1 MAPHALGTNSTLQH
15 WFFQKLWPSRLSL
28 TGKWHL
34 SPSKSGGSGSGGW
47 ERRKG
52 VKRQIKP
59 LKVNLLDVC
68 ITQEMGYAKGEFP
81 FAEIGRGNGSP
92 FINRILVS
100 ALSFRSYGI
109 SWFPFCPAVLGR
121 SPLRKEECVHV
132 CVLIF
137 VELFVVPWAVAHQAL
152 LSMGLSRQEYWSGL
166 PCLSPGDLT
175 NPGIA
180 PCLLR
185 LLHCGWVLYHR
196 ATREAPLKEERWC

>member
-1 MAPHALGTNSTLQH
+1 MAPHALGTNSALQH

-34 SPSKSGGSGSGGW
+34 LPSESGGSGSGGW

-92 FINRILVS
+92 FISRILVS

-109 SWFPFCPAVLGR
+109 SWFPFHPAVLGR
-121 SPLRKEECVHV
+121 SSLRKEECVHV

-137 VELFVVPWAVAHQAL
+137 V
-152 LSMGLSRQEYWSGL
+152 
-166 PCLSPGDLT
+166 
-175 NPGIA
+175 
-180 PCLLR
+180 
-185 LLHCGWVLYHR
+185 
-196 ATREAPLKEERWC
+196 